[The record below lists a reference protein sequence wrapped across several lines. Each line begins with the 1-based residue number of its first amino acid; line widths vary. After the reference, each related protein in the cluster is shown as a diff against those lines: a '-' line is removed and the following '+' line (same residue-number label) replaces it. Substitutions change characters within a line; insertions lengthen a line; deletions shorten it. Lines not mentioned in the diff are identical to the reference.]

1 MDVKQTPSTVER
13 ASNTSAQRKRNEK
26 SLAPFYT
33 PHSVAQILTD
43 WAVTRA
49 DALVLDPSYGGC
61 AFLNAAFTTLTK
73 RGSARPERQIFG
85 VDVDPSANNYLRD
98 LLAAGAASRQYIC
111 RDFFELGRDYF
122 GGQSFDAVVGN
133 PPYIRYH
140 NIPEKL
146 QRKAEARLAEIGIS
160 ISGRASYW
168 AFFLL
173 YSMQFLRKGGRL
185 AMVLPGALLHTD
197 YSLKVRELFNRHFE
211 KVYIY
216 LLQERIFDNTQEESV
231 IVCAEGAGKKHR
243 TVRVEHVS
251 TIEDLRKSIA
261 QTENKA
267 HVNGEESR
275 DGGLLR
281 ALVDDEVIEI
291 YDELSDGPG
300 VIRLGDWADK
310 RIGIVT
316 GNNGYFILSQDER
329 KQTCIPER
337 YFSPVI
343 RRPAY
348 VNGLVATDRNL
359 KYLDKEGRP
368 YLLLTPPENLAR
380 GPKAL
385 RKYIEQG
392 EEKGVN
398 LAWQCK
404 SRDPWYVVPLT
415 YVPEAII
422 PCMAAS
428 WARLMVNHSSYT
440 CTNNL
445 IRLSWRE
452 TRPAHDWTRLA
463 LGTISSLCQL
473 SAELVG
479 RSYGGGVLKLEPS
492 ELMRLAIP
500 LVPVDKARSLAKEV
514 EALLRQ
520 GKAAKATGAV
530 DAALVE
536 AHKSLTYRKLKI
548 LISARNK
555 LFFRRRQHRNDAKRI
570 VEVRQRMS

>member
-13 ASNTSAQRKRNEK
+13 ASKTRTQRKRNEK

-73 RGSARPERQIFG
+73 RGSTQPERQIFG
-85 VDVDPSANNYLRD
+85 VDIDPSATNYLHD
-98 LLAAGAASRQYIC
+98 LLAAGAASQQYIC
-111 RDFFELGRDYF
+111 RDFFELGRDNF

-133 PPYIRYH
+133 PPYVRYH
-140 NIPEKL
+140 SIPEKL
-146 QRKAEARLAEIGIS
+146 QRKAKARLEEIGIS

-173 YSMQFLRKGGRL
+173 YSIHFLQDGGRL

-197 YSLKVRELFNRHFE
+197 YSSKVRELFKCRFE
-211 KVYIY
+211 KVNIY

-231 IVCAEGAGKKHR
+231 IICADGAGKKNR
-243 TVRVEHVS
+243 AVRVEYVS
-251 TIEDLRKSIA
+251 TVEDLSKAIA
-261 QTENKA
+261 QVEYKA
-267 HVNGEESR
+267 HVNGDESR

-281 ALVDDEVIEI
+281 ALVADEVLEI
-291 YDELSDGPG
+291 YDELSDGPA
-300 VIRLGDWADK
+300 VVRLGDWADT

-329 KQTCIPER
+329 KQTGIPER
-337 YFSPVI
+337 YFAPVI

-348 VNGLVATDRNL
+348 VNGLVATDRDL
-359 KYLDKEGRP
+359 KYLDKEGKP
-368 YLLLTPPENLAR
+368 YLLLTPPENLSRA
-380 GPKAL
+380 PKTL
-385 RKYIEQG
+385 CKYIEQG

-398 LAWQCK
+398 LAWKCT
-404 SRDPWYVVPLT
+404 SRDPWYIVPDA
-415 YVPEAII
+415 YVSEAII

-428 WARLMVNHSSYT
+428 WARLIVNHSSYT
-440 CTNNL
+440 CTNNI

-452 TRPAHDWTRLA
+452 RRPAHDWTRLA
-463 LGTISSLCQL
+463 LGTLSSFCQL
-473 SAELVG
+473 SAEFVG

-492 ELMRLAIP
+492 ELARLAIP
-500 LVPVDKARSLAKEV
+500 LVPEDKARSLAKEV
-514 EALLRQ
+514 EAFLRQ
-520 GKAAKATGAV
+520 DKAAKATGAV

-536 AHKSLTYRKLKI
+536 THKSLTHRKLKI
-548 LISARNK
+548 LRSARNK

-570 VEVRQRMS
+570 VG